1 MSQCVPSWE
10 VDDPPPPPPSAL
22 HSACVGDAGLCGG
35 ELGMD
40 YEIAEL
46 TWKNSQLELHGL
58 VPPRRSPVAAAA
70 GSAEWS
76 KNHRSGTLESVVNQ
90 SAAGGGGRRE
100 LASHELADW
109 YGGEPR
115 HPPGAAVDAIVPCHD
130 AVANSGGARKRARM
144 TGVCSSQGSAVGSL
158 ATTLMTLDT
167 WREEENDGGAA
178 ATATTTAYTAAT
190 ATTTAFTA
198 TNSTSSE
205 TENTSFGGKRKVL
218 GVYNHVSISHTSSH
232 TSSDTKVIYP
242 RSILDKSSV
251 FLVKQTKSDSIPLFR
266 ASIRTAKHDS
276 FCDEVEKTTK
286 SEAEKGSAS
295 TRKSRAAAVHNQSE
309 RKRRDKI
316 NQKMKTLQ
324 KLVPNASKTDKASML
339 DEVIEYL
346 KQLQAQIQMMSKF
359 NMMMPMAQA
368 AAMPQLQMP
377 VMAAHVPQMPQMGM
391 GLGLMDLASMS
402 RPMPP
407 PAFPLL
413 NPSAFLPFMS
423 AGGWDASGDHRRL
436 AGVLPDPYTA
446 LMACQMAQQQPMSL
460 DEYSR
465 MAALF
470 QQFYQQQPPSSAKQ

>member
-232 TSSDTKVIYP
+232 TSSDTK
-242 RSILDKSSV
+242 
-251 FLVKQTKSDSIPLFR
+251 
-266 ASIRTAKHDS
+266 HDS

-309 RKRRDKI
+309 RVKERGIPCSNKRENSLVQQERDIHKSPSQSTKRRDKI

>member
-58 VPPRRSPVAAAA
+58 VPPRRSPVASAA

-218 GVYNHVSISHTSSH
+218 GVYNHVSISHTSSD
-232 TSSDTKVIYP
+232 TSSDT
-242 RSILDKSSV
+242 
-251 FLVKQTKSDSIPLFR
+251 
-266 ASIRTAKHDS
+266 KHDS

-286 SEAEKGSAS
+286 SEAEKASAS

-377 VMAAHVPQMPQMGM
+377 VMTAHVPQMPQMGM